1 MMAPL
6 YPARH
11 RSSDQ
16 LKALAQ
22 DNLRSI
28 LDQLAP
34 GGRHQGGGRAHY
46 LVSNPMRRD
55 RTPSLCVWTRGTAA
69 GGFKDF
75 GDPDEV
81 KGDIFGL
88 VAYLNGRPIKD
99 FAFAAQWLRDM
110 LGIEHMTAEDRCAA
124 AESRAQRRREN
135 AESEERK
142 RRNGQKRAHQ
152 LWMSGRLVMPGT
164 PAWAYLAAR
173 GIPLDQVRHYSGEL
187 RYLPAAEYWMA
198 AEWGERIE
206 HGRTQ
211 RYKVRPGPRYPAIVT
226 PLRDAEGSMRA
237 LHYTFLAPDGSGKA
251 EVEKPKLIWPE
262 QLGLSMWIAHGPSG
276 LNPCQAD
283 AADGVTGPLCLTEG
297 LEDGLSAALAVPELR
312 VWGAISLGNL
322 AHQPVDRPC
331 VSEIYVAAQND
342 WGKAQALA
350 TLQRAEA
357 TLSRAGK
364 PMARLPAFTGKDL
377 NDTLNGKD

>member
-1 MMAPL
+1 MTQ
-6 YPARH
+6 R
-11 RSSDQ
+11 RDTEE

-34 GGRHQGGGRAHY
+34 GGRYQGGGKPSY

-55 RTPSLCVWTRGTAA
+55 RNPSLCIWTRGSAA
-69 GGFKDF
+69 GGFVDWA
-75 GDPDEV
+75 DRDEV

-88 VAYLNGRPIKD
+88 VAYLNGKPIKD
-99 FAFAAQWLRDM
+99 FVFAAQWLRDM
-110 LGIEHMTAEDRCAA
+110 LGIAHMTAEDRRAA
-124 AESRAQRRREN
+124 AESRAQRKREN
-135 AESEERK
+135 AEAEES
-142 RRNGQKRAHQ
+142 RRRRGVRQAHQ
-152 LWMSGRLVMPGT
+152 TWMSGRMIMRGST
-164 PAWAYLAAR
+164 AYRYLAAR
-173 GIPLDQVRHYSGEL
+173 GVPLDQVRHYSGDL

-206 HGRTQ
+206 GGRRQ
-211 RYKVRPGPRYPAIVT
+211 RYKVRPGPKYPCIVT
-226 PLRDAEGSMRA
+226 PLRDASGSLRS

-276 LNPCQAD
+276 LDPCQAD
-283 AADGVTGPLCLTEG
+283 ATDGVSGPLCLTEG

-322 AHQPVDRPC
+322 AHQPVARPC

-342 WGKAQALA
+342 WGKAAALA
-350 TLQRAEA
+350 QLQRAEA
-357 TLSRAGK
+357 ALARAGK
-364 PMARLPAFTGKDL
+364 PMTRLPAYTGKDL
-377 NDTLNGKD
+377 NDTLTGKD